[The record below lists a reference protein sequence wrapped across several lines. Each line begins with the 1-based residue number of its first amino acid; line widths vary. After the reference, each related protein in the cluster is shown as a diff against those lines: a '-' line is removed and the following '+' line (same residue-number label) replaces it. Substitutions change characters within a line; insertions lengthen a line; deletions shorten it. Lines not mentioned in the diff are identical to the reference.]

1 MGEFI
6 FEEESINS
14 YLGLILKLGILS
26 KIKARLEILPQTYN

>member
-14 YLGLILKLGILS
+14 YLVLILKLGILS
-26 KIKARLEILPQTYN
+26 KIKERLEILPQTYN